1 MLRWSISAFA
11 TFHCSTNSSS
21 TSWSR
26 TSRTHF
32 IMLGQLLTKSGNR
45 KESALTTSS
54 NNTSGVDGAADV
66 VYPKKL
72 IIFIA
77 EFYGFPNILLTI
89 THNSDTN
96 TVANGKF
103 MLKLKLVLMNVST
116 NWSLNIVRFTD
127 DKFKTLDD
135 KFISFVQTNVKEFN
149 RFGSIW

>member
-1 MLRWSISAFA
+1 
-11 TFHCSTNSSS
+11 
-21 TSWSR
+21 
-26 TSRTHF
+26 
-32 IMLGQLLTKSGNR
+32 MLGQSLTKSGNR

-89 THNSDTN
+89 TYNSDTN

-116 NWSLNIVRFTD
+116 N
-127 DKFKTLDD
+127 
-135 KFISFVQTNVKEFN
+135 
-149 RFGSIW
+149 